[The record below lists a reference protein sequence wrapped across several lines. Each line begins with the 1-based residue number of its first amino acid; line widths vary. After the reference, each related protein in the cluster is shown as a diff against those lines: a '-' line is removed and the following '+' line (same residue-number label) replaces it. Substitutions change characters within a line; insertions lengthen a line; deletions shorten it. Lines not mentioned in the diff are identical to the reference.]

1 MVSHQKVGLPVCA
14 GQDVGTGDTHLP
26 CAGAGIHHLPA
37 AQIDT
42 YMAGRHTATLEHQH
56 ISLLGLAHAVKASV
70 FGAAAPGDGGHVPLL
85 HTCLIQAPVYKAGA
99 VELIGSLGA
108 PDIGAAHLGLCD
120 LYEFIQLGSAGRGRF
135 GCFGGLGRLG
145 TRLGCCRSLAGLCR
159 SLFGGLGRCRTSEP
173 FMPRLRE

>member
-1 MVSHQKVGLPVCA
+1 MLFFRIAKTAALLQSGCLICAVLIKDMVSHQKVGLPVCA

-42 YMAGRHTATLEHQH
+42 YMTGRHAAALEHQH

-99 VELIGSLGA
+99 VELVGSLGA

-120 LYEFIQLGSAGRGRF
+120 LYEFIQLGGAGRGRF
-135 GCFGGLGRLG
+135 GRFGGLEGRKSYLSSK
-145 TRLGCCRSLAGLCR
+145 SL
-159 SLFGGLGRCRTSEP
+159 
-173 FMPRLRE
+173 